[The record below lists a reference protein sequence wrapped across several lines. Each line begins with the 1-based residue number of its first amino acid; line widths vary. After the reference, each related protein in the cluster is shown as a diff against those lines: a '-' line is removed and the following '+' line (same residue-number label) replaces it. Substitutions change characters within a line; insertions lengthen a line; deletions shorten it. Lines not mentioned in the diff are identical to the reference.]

1 MRCSRRRIL
10 QLGGGF
16 LLATGC
22 GASPSTEKRE
32 RLVFWTMQLKPTFE
46 TYMAEVLASFAES
59 SGGMAVTWVDVP
71 WGEMEGQILRSV
83 AGGSPPDVVNLNP
96 QFASKLAAKGL
107 LVNMGDRLSAT
118 EQQAYFPGLWLAN
131 RLGDRIFGLPWYIA
145 TDITIANRELLRAA
159 GLPHPPQ
166 TYQELAIAAV
176 TVRDRTGKFAFL
188 PTMDGTQL
196 LESMVQMGMNLL
208 DDKGRAAFDTAKGR
222 QAFQY
227 WINLFQFGIIPRE
240 TLTEG
245 HQRAIERYQA
255 GDLVLVM
262 GGPQFL
268 RQIQENAPNIAAV
281 TEIGPQIVGETSL
294 RSAAVMNLVALQSSP
309 KAEAAV
315 ALAKFL
321 TNDANQLAFARIA
334 NTLPSTQKAAADPFF
349 REGGDLLARARRV
362 SAEQLPQAAVLV
374 PPSDRLDELRK
385 ILYEELQRAMFGEK
399 DASRALTD
407 AASRFNQLV

>member
-1 MRCSRRRIL
+1 MRWSRRRVL
-10 QLGGGF
+10 QWGGGF

-22 GASPSTEKRE
+22 GATPPQEPKD

-46 TYMAEVLASFAES
+46 AYMADVLAAFAAS
-59 SGGMAVTWVDVP
+59 PGGMAVTWVDVP
-71 WGEMEGQILRSV
+71 WGEMEGQILRAV
-83 AGGSPPDVVNLNP
+83 ASGSPPDLVNLNP
-96 QFASKLAAKGL
+96 QFAAKLAAKGL
-107 LVNMGDRLSAT
+107 LVNMGDRLSPT

-145 TDITIANRELLRAA
+145 TDITIANREWLRVA
-159 GLPHPPQ
+159 GLPQPPQ

-176 TVRDRTGKFAFL
+176 TIRDRTGKFAFL
-188 PTMDGTQL
+188 PTMDGTQM

-208 DDKGRAAFDTAKGR
+208 DDNGRPAFDTAKGR

-227 WINLFQFGIIPRE
+227 WINLFQFGLIPRE

-268 RQIQENAPNIAAV
+268 RQIQENAPQIAAV
-281 TEIGPQIVGETSL
+281 TEIGPQIVGETGL

-309 KAEAAV
+309 KAEAAI

-321 TNDANQLAFARIA
+321 TNDTNQLAFARMA
-334 NTLPSTQKAAADPFF
+334 NTLPSTQRAAADPFF
-349 REGGDLLARARRV
+349 REEGNLLARARRV
-362 SAEQLPQAAVLV
+362 SAQQLPQAAVLV
-374 PPSDRLDELRK
+374 PPAERLDELRT
-385 ILYEELQRAMFGEK
+385 ILYEELQRAMLGEK
-399 DASRALTD
+399 DAARALAD
-407 AASRFNQLV
+407 AANRFNQSA

>member
-1 MRCSRRRIL
+1 MRCSRRRVL

-22 GASPSTEKRE
+22 GAAPSTEKRE

-46 TYMAEVLASFAES
+46 AYMAEVLATFAAS
-59 SGGMAVTWVDVP
+59 PGGMAVTWVDVP
-71 WGEMEGQILRSV
+71 WGEMEGQILRAV

-159 GLPHPPQ
+159 GLPQPPQ

-196 LESMVQMGMNLL
+196 LESMVQMGMNLW

-281 TEIGPQIVGETSL
+281 TEIGPQIVGETGL

-315 ALAKFL
+315 ALAQFL

-349 REGGDLLARARRV
+349 REEGDLLARARRI

-385 ILYEELQRAMFGEK
+385 ILYEELQRAMLGEK

-407 AASRFNQLV
+407 AANRFNQLV